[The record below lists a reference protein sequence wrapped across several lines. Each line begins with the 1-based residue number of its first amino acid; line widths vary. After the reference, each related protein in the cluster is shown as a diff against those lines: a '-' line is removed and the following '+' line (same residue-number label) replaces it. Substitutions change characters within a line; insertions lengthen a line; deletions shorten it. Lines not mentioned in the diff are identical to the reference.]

1 MKVLDHC
8 SLCSEVRRE
17 KGIADGPR
25 LGRGDPHWCAVNAL
39 RVFIEIPA
47 LPRPR
52 QGAIQGPA
60 GCRCQGDLLPQDN
73 SDPQALHPTGIVAA
87 DGTFT
92 LSSHETDDGAPAGD
106 YIVAVVWPDTSAKG
120 SDSIKQ
126 PLHDRLRGAYSN
138 PDKQVLH
145 AQVTIGDNELPAFE
159 LR

>member
-1 MKVLDHC
+1 
-8 SLCSEVRRE
+8 VRRE
-17 KGIADGPR
+17 SLMGRAWVAATLTGALLMLCGCSSKSSLYPVRGKVLFKGQP
-25 LGRGDPHWCAVNAL
+25 AVGA
-39 RVFIEIPA
+39 RVTFYPK
-47 LPRPR
+47 
-52 QGAIQGPA
+52 
-60 GCRCQGDLLPQDN
+60 DN

-106 YIVAVVWPDTSAKG
+106 YIVTVVWPDTSAKG